1 MNSCKTLPG
10 PCGTLFG
17 AHAHGIHRAAAEP
30 GVGLEIA
37 ARFALDRAWP
47 LDLAERRAR
56 SSRGIGTKR
65 ECGGGSGRRKRTGG
79 SVVAAAHASR
89 PSWSTRVMPGP
100 TGTKR
105 GVTMDSSSPVPSG
118 GGCTVTAAMTAA
130 ACPFRTQAMLQVEL
144 EGVSHL
150 GAAEIE
156 GHEGPARAA
165 GDPRVAIPSMSAP
178 LTAPIRLWRTFVG
191 STVALARL
199 AFGRLPFRFPCPGF
213 QPCRLL
219 LGFRELPLAPFE
231 TVVRLSGQCTLSAM
245 LGWSGHSP
253 PRHGASWRERG
264 SRQTSCRP
272 GRARP
277 RRIPS
282 ALRST

>member
-17 AHAHGIHRAAAEP
+17 AHAHGIHQAAAEP

-65 ECGGGSGRRKRTGG
+65 ECGGGSGRRKRIGG

-178 LTAPIRLWRTFVG
+178 LTAPIRPLEDFRRLDRRSRPTGFRP
-191 STVALARL
+191 LAVPVSLPGLPAVPPSSRL
-199 AFGRLPFRFPCPGF
+199 SRAPSGAVRNCSSAFG
-213 QPCRLL
+213 
-219 LGFRELPLAPFE
+219 
-231 TVVRLSGQCTLSAM
+231 AM
-245 LGWSGHSP
+245 Y
-253 PRHGASWRERG
+253 
-264 SRQTSCRP
+264 
-272 GRARP
+272 
-277 RRIPS
+277 
-282 ALRST
+282 ALRDVGVERTQSAPSWC